1 MEIRAGGL
9 DHPDVVALL
18 EEHFAEM
25 LAASP
30 PGTCHFLDLTK
41 LAADTVHFFT
51 AWDGETLLGCGAFQA
66 LSDDHGEIKSM
77 RTTKA
82 ALRRG
87 VAAALLSHIEREA
100 RAHGIRQLSL
110 ETGTGGPFEAAH
122 GLYRRFGYGYCPPFG
137 DYEATDFN
145 VFMTRTLD

>member
-41 LAADTVHFFT
+41 LAADNVEFFT
-51 AWDGETLLGCGAFQA
+51 AWEGETLLGCGAFQT
-66 LSDDHGEIKSM
+66 LSDEHGEIKSM

-82 ALRRG
+82 ARG
-87 VAAALLSHIEREA
+87 KGFGAAMLAHIESEA
-100 RAHGIRQLSL
+100 KARDIKRLSL
-110 ETGTGGPFEAAH
+110 ETGTGVPFEAAH
-122 GLYRRFGYGYCPPFG
+122 GLYRRFGYAYCPPFG